1 MCTAAL
7 AAQEVQLKIA
17 FLVSFHARSWMSLGC
32 DDAIDYTSPKF
43 GREHDQVGAWARA
56 RSVRDFDM
64 T

>member
-1 MCTAAL
+1 
-7 AAQEVQLKIA
+7 
-17 FLVSFHARSWMSLGC
+17 MSLGC